1 MARVA
6 PLADV
11 LRPRTLDDVVGQDHL
26 VGEGR
31 PLRLMVSSGDLRS
44 MILWGPAGTGKT
56 TLARLIAEQSSFY
69 FVTLSAVSS
78 GVKDVRDVIAAA
90 RERLSLHG
98 RRTCL
103 FIDEVHRF
111 NKSQQDLLLPVTENG
126 EIVLIGATTE
136 NPYFEVNAALLSRTT
151 LWRLHPH
158 SNDSLSVL
166 IDRGLEAKGAT
177 MSDDAKSALIASVNG
192 DGRAALTTLDV
203 AVLLAGT
210 PRHIDLD
217 TVTLARDG
225 RVLHQSADT
234 HYDQTSAFI
243 KSIRGSDP
251 DAALF
256 WMVALLEAGES
267 ARFIA
272 RRLVILA
279 SEDIGLA
286 QSNGLI
292 IAEAAHRAV
301 EFVGLPEARL
311 ILAHATVE
319 LALMPKSNSVTRAL
333 ANATTA
339 VRNGANVEVPLH
351 LRDGHYA
358 GARELGH
365 GSAYLY
371 PHDFP
376 DGWVDQRYLPDGV
389 LGGFYDP
396 SSQGSEAAK
405 VTIWQERR
413 GHSQEPPVE

>member
-1 MARVA
+1 
-6 PLADV
+6 LSE
-11 LRPRTLDDVVGQDHL
+11 VVGQDHL
-26 VGEGR
+26 VGADG
-31 PLRLMVSSGDLRS
+31 PLRQLAESGELRS
-44 MILWGPAGTGKT
+44 LILWGPAGTGKT
-56 TLARLIAEQSSFY
+56 TLARLVAEASGLR

-78 GVKDVRDVIAAA
+78 GVKDVRDVIAGA
-90 RERLSLHG
+90 RELLAQREI
-98 RRTCL
+98 RTCL

-151 LWRLHPH
+151 LWRLQPH
-158 SNDSLSVL
+158 THESLRVL
-166 IDRGLEAKGAT
+166 IDRGVTLRSA
-177 MSDDAKSALIASVNG
+177 SIDDDARDALVASVDG

-203 AVLLAGT
+203 AIVLAGASK
-210 PRHIDLD
+210 RVNIE
-217 TVTLARDG
+217 VVAAARDG
-225 RVLHQSADT
+225 RIMHQSADS

-251 DAALF
+251 DAALY
-256 WMVALLEAGES
+256 WMITLLESGES

-286 QSNGLI
+286 QSQGLV

-319 LALMPKSNSVTRAL
+319 LALMPKSNSVTSAL
-333 ANATTA
+333 ARATEA
-339 VRNGANVEVPLH
+339 VKSGASSVVPAH

-358 GARELGH
+358 GAAALGH
-365 GSAYLY
+365 GTEYLY

-376 DGWVDQRYLPDGV
+376 GSWVQQQYLPDGV
-389 LGGFYDP
+389 SGGFYEP
-396 SSQGSEAAK
+396 SFEGAEGAKAAQ
-405 VTIWQERR
+405 WRERR
-413 GHSQEPPVE
+413 GESGTSPVE